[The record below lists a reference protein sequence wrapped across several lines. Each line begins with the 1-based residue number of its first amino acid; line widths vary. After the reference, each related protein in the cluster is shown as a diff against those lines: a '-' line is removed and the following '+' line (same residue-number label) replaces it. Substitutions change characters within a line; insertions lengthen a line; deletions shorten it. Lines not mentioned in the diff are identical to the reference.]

1 MGGLGTSD
9 EQNGTQ
15 AAGEGL
21 SMAGDGDQGEEE
33 QRKSMSHGTGVY
45 ILYIYIHTMGSA
57 TIQLCK
63 FFSLIFFLYTD
74 YYVE

>member
-1 MGGLGTSD
+1 MYMDMKICLWLVDADKASMGGVGTSD

-33 QRKSMSHGTGVY
+33 QRKSMSNGTGVY
-45 ILYIYIHTMGSA
+45 IL
-57 TIQLCK
+57 
-63 FFSLIFFLYTD
+63 
-74 YYVE
+74 

>member
-1 MGGLGTSD
+1 MDIKICLWLVDADKASMGGVGTSD

-33 QRKSMSHGTGVY
+33 QRKSMP
-45 ILYIYIHTMGSA
+45 
-57 TIQLCK
+57 K
-63 FFSLIFFLYTD
+63 
-74 YYVE
+74 

>member
-1 MGGLGTSD
+1 MGGVGTSD

-45 ILYIYIHTMGSA
+45 ILYIYTHHGECNHSA
-57 TIQLCK
+57 
-63 FFSLIFFLYTD
+63 
-74 YYVE
+74 V

>member
-1 MGGLGTSD
+1 MGGVGTSD

-33 QRKSMSHGTGVY
+33 QRKSMPKWHQD
-45 ILYIYIHTMGSA
+45 LYCRSR
-57 TIQLCK
+57 TIR
-63 FFSLIFFLYTD
+63 
-74 YYVE
+74 